1 MLSNYKEDER
11 KGRHELWSR
20 HSVSINCQV
29 AAFDMTT
36 IKPRAKESGSVWPTN
51 YCLGN
56 CQRHSLGFSNPNASP
71 PQKGCPRSW
80 QFKML
85 ITTWHS
91 LSVKQLDC
99 LTNTPRHHY
108 ESHYVAAKSVGFDGG
123 GLGDLGG
130 LGGNGLSSPSISGCT
145 NCNPSIGNRFQ
156 FPPAEI
162 QLPVAKFPLDRQKN
176 RSLKDKSGRNS

>member
-56 CQRHSLGFSNPNASP
+56 CQ
-71 PQKGCPRSW
+71 
-80 QFKML
+80 
-85 ITTWHS
+85 
-91 LSVKQLDC
+91 
-99 LTNTPRHHY
+99 
-108 ESHYVAAKSVGFDGG
+108 
-123 GLGDLGG
+123 
-130 LGGNGLSSPSISGCT
+130 
-145 NCNPSIGNRFQ
+145 
-156 FPPAEI
+156 
-162 QLPVAKFPLDRQKN
+162 
-176 RSLKDKSGRNS
+176 

>member
-56 CQRHSLGFSNPNASP
+56 CQRHSLGFPTQTP
-71 PQKGCPRSW
+71 PPTEGMPQKLAV
-80 QFKML
+80 Q
-85 ITTWHS
+85 
-91 LSVKQLDC
+91 
-99 LTNTPRHHY
+99 NANHHMAFIVC
-108 ESHYVAAKSVGFDGG
+108 ETI
-123 GLGDLGG
+123 GLP
-130 LGGNGLSSPSISGCT
+130 N
-145 NCNPSIGNRFQ
+145 
-156 FPPAEI
+156 
-162 QLPVAKFPLDRQKN
+162 
-176 RSLKDKSGRNS
+176 